1 MDFHELAAFRVLARE
16 KHFAH
21 AAAALNMSPSALSRL
36 VARLEA
42 ESGYRLIDRDTRTV
56 RLTREGEEFLSF
68 TQEVLLRRGDLPARL
83 AASAGQLGGSV
94 RLYASVTACYS
105 IVPPFAE
112 ALHRTWPSLRLEV
125 ETGDPAEGARRVR
138 EEQADIAVSALP
150 AGGYPDLDS
159 WSVYRTPLVF
169 ASSTR
174 GPWHLSNPARL
185 EDLEA
190 IPLILPRAGLA
201 RERLDRAQRKA
212 GIVPQIA
219 AETAGNEALLAL
231 VRLGLGI
238 GLVPSLVLEQG
249 PFADGLEPFT
259 CPALG
264 DYDIG
269 FIQRKTGGG
278 PRGAR
283 LREALASL
291 IENDCGGRRHA

>member
-212 GIVPQIA
+212 GIAPQIA

-249 PFADGLEPFT
+249 PFADGLEPFA

-283 LREALASL
+283 MREALAD
-291 IENDCGGRRHA
+291 IMEKDCGGRRHA